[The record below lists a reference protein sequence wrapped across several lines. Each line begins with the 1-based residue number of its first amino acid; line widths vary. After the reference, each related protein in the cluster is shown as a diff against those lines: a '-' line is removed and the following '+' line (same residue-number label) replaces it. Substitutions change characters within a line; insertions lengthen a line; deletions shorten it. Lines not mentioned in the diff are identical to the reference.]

1 MSDLNELAYAFG
13 RVNANLHRSLR
24 LAVRVTGL
32 EAEGVMKAQTP
43 VDTGT
48 MRNST
53 TVTFSSMGE
62 VAEVGPTVNYAGYVV
77 YGTRRRRP
85 NPVDLR
91 TIQVMGPRFEQ
102 RCEAVVEGVLA

>member
-1 MSDLNELAYAFG
+1 MSDLNELAHAFG

-32 EAEGVMKAQTP
+32 EAEGVMKVQTP
-43 VDTGT
+43 VDTGA

-62 VAEVGPTVNYAGYVV
+62 VAEVGPMVNYAGYAV
-77 YGTRRRRP
+77 YGTRRQRP

-91 TIQVMGPRFEQ
+91 TIQIMGPRFEQ